1 MNEVFEK
8 KLKRKVFRLL
18 SAKKKSETKRLTG
31 ERRRERVEHRLRVQA
46 RGQALVLGRERRQG
60 LLPAG
65 GELVRQQAL
74 QLGALG
80 GVLLDVVRQRRLPLG
95 LGGLAA
101 GAGLAEDVV
110 RGLGDLGK
118 GGV

>member
-1 MNEVFEK
+1 M
-8 KLKRKVFRLL
+8 
-18 SAKKKSETKRLTG
+18 
-31 ERRRERVEHRLRVQA
+31 QA